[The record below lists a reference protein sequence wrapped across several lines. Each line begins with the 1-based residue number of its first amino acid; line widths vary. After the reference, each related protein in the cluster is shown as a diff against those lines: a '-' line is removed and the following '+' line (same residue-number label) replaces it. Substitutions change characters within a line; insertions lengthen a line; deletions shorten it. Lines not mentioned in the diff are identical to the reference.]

1 LSVAGWLLDS
11 FRARGEATALVWQD
25 RKTSYDELLT
35 LIELWRRRIAAE
47 GADAHVVALE
57 GDFSPDSV
65 AALIA
70 LTDAG
75 RIVVPLTASVRAH
88 RAEFLNVSQ
97 AEAIIEVTPG
107 TIVSTGVRAG
117 HPLYQTLIEGQRPG
131 LVLFSSGSTGVS
143 KAALHDLAALLEK
156 FRLPRPAFRTIAFLL
171 FDHIGGINTLFHTL
185 ANGGGLVTIGQHDP
199 DSVAEAIERHRVE
212 LLPASPTF
220 LNLLLLSEA
229 AARHDLSSL
238 RRITYGTEMMPQ
250 RLLEAVRAAW
260 PQVELQQTY
269 GMSELGILRS
279 KSKSSDSLWMRIG
292 GEGVETEVR
301 DGVLWVRTRSAMLGY
316 LNAAA
321 PFDADGW
328 FNTGDAVEVDGDL
341 VRFLGRKAEII
352 NVGGLKVH
360 PAEVENVL
368 LELDNVA
375 DAAVYAASNA
385 ITGQVVAVRIQLR
398 RPEDAAGFRKRLR
411 QFCESRLS
419 RHATPV
425 VIELTDQPL
434 GGERF
439 KKIRSR

>member
-1 LSVAGWLLDS
+1 VSVAGWLLDS
-11 FRARGEATALVWQD
+11 FRARGKATALVGHD
-25 RKTSYDELLT
+25 RNTSYTELL
-35 LIELWRRRIAAE
+35 ERVDGWRRRIATE
-47 GADAHVVALE
+47 CADARVVALE
-57 GDFSPDSV
+57 ADFSPDGV
-65 AALIA
+65 AALLA

-75 RIVVPLTASVRAH
+75 KIVVPLIASVRSH
-88 RAEFLNVSQ
+88 RAEFLDVSQ
-97 AEAIIEVTPG
+97 AESLIEVTPG
-107 TIVSTGVRAG
+107 TIASSGVRAD
-117 HPLYQTLIEGQRPG
+117 HPLYRTLAERQTPG

-143 KAALHDLAALLEK
+143 KAALHDLGALLEK
-156 FRLPRPAFRTIAFLL
+156 FRLPRPAFRTLAFLL

-185 ANGGGLVTIGQHDP
+185 ANGGGLVTIEQHDP
-199 DSVAEAIERHRVE
+199 DSVATAIEQHRVE
-212 LLPASPTF
+212 LLPTSPTF

-229 AARHDLSSL
+229 WSRHDLSSL

-250 RLLEAVRAAW
+250 RLLEAIRAAL

-292 GEGVETEVR
+292 GEGVETDVR

-316 LNAAA
+316 LNAQA

-328 FNTGDAVEVDGDL
+328 FNTGDAVEVKGEL

-368 LELDNVA
+368 LQLGNVA
-375 DAAVYAASNA
+375 DAAVYAATNA
-385 ITGQVVAVRIQLR
+385 ITGQMVAARIQLR
-398 RPEDAAGFRKRLR
+398 QPEEPAAFRKRLR

-439 KKIRSR
+439 KKIRP